1 MKEEDN
7 IPGTVNGTVM
17 ERKQGGVE
25 DSRGCMDTLVY
36 EAGSNQAAGRGDRNG
51 TGNRVGTGI
60 RVLKVT
66 IKQVKFE
73 GLSKYFNRTVLGSN
87 RAEVRVKLYSRVIQ
101 FEHH

>member
-17 ERKQGGVE
+17 ERKKGAVE
-25 DSRGCMDTLVY
+25 DSRGCTDTLVY
-36 EAGSNQAAGRGDRNG
+36 EAGSNQAAGRGDG

-73 GLSKYFNRTVLGSN
+73 GLSKYYNRTVPGSN